1 MAQGSRGF
9 PTPVLTGVRFKGF
22 FSAFLFLYNLRKHE
36 STPSL
41 YGYICKLKDNA
52 EDCKLGPHH
61 LNNKHLIKQMVL
73 AAKTIFKVLFTANAS
88 PSAGIRTKYTFLK
101 YSKTEYYGKL

>member
-1 MAQGSRGF
+1 MAQGSHGF
-9 PTPVLTGVRFKGF
+9 PTPVLAGVRFKGF
-22 FSAFLFLYNLRKHE
+22 FSAFLFLYNVRKQE

-61 LNNKHLIKQMVL
+61 RNNKHLIKQMVL
-73 AAKTIFKVLFTANAS
+73 ATKTIFKILFTANAS
-88 PSAGIRTKYTFLK
+88 PSAGIKTKYTFLK
-101 YSKTEYYGKL
+101 YSKAERYGKL